1 VATNGG
7 KMRREATLALA
18 AWLALTTIGTTIHHI
33 LWNGEWTGGFGPDR
47 TPIFQSLGN
56 CVHVLVGPGWVALR
70 FISRDWPTGSI
81 LGPLLANAIGW
92 AFWVFVLGIGLRLR
106 RWLLAPRTCQAQ
118 ESPEPAPAPPVS
130 VSRRRFLVDG
140 PCAVMAVGGAGV
152 LGRGE
157 FVDPWSLRTSSYT
170 VPIRGLPRTL
180 DGLRLAQ
187 LSDTHLGPRI
197 PASFIRASVQAAL
210 DLDPDLFI
218 LTGDYIHN
226 GRTFIQPSARLFA
239 PLVATGKPVLGVLG
253 NHDWYGDG
261 PAMTRELGAVGVLM
275 LDNSRTYLSGHRRQL
290 SRDLPSDDALC
301 IAGLGDLLTDWVDPV
316 RALRGVPEG
325 MPRLVLTHNPDTA
338 EVVTGRMSWRPRNQW
353 SRGFLPYGG
362 DGPRIDLMICG
373 HTHGGQIRLPFI
385 GTPLIPCATGQKYA
399 AGLVEGPGFPVVIS
413 RGIGMSI
420 LPIRWGV
427 PPEVVLITLRR
438 A

>member
-1 VATNGG
+1 MATNVG
-7 KMRREATLALA
+7 KRVREAMLALA
-18 AWLALTTIGTTIHHI
+18 LWGALTTIGTTIHHI

-56 CVHVLVGPGWVALR
+56 CVHMLIGPGWVALR

-81 LGPLLANAIGW
+81 LGPFLANAIGW
-92 AFWVFVLGIGLRLR
+92 AFWVCVFWIGLRLR
-106 RWLLAPRTCQAQ
+106 RRLIA
-118 ESPEPAPAPPVS
+118 SSAPPVGS
-130 VSRRRFLVDG
+130 PPESAGEISLSRRRFLVDG

-180 DGLRLAQ
+180 EGLRLAQ

-197 PASFIRASVQAAL
+197 PASFIRASVEAAL
-210 DLDPDLFI
+210 NLEPDLFI

-226 GRTFIQPSARLFA
+226 GRTFIQPSARLFE

-261 PAMTRELGAVGVLM
+261 VEMSRELEAVGVVM
-275 LDNSRTYLSGHRRQL
+275 LDNSRTYLGGRGQRP
-290 SRDLPSDDALC
+290 SREIPSSEALC

-338 EVVTGRMSWRPRNQW
+338 EVVTGRMRWRPRNQW

-373 HTHGGQIRLPFI
+373 HTHGGQVRLPFI

-399 AGLVEGPGFPVVIS
+399 AGLVQGPGFPVVIS

-427 PPEVVLITLRR
+427 PPEVVMITLRR